1 MLGILPML
9 LSMFLTNVP
18 SQAAIVMN
26 AVGSTLVLYHCVT
39 ALYVQGDEPQFVLF
53 NNFLWFEY
61 LVMGKYCKNSGHY
74 RFLGTLGGP
83 RGSQGPPG

>member
-26 AVGSTLVLYHCVT
+26 AVGSTLVLYVCIAKYGGHVKLAAGT
-39 ALYVQGDEPQFVLF
+39 DGVPKT
-53 NNFLWFEY
+53 NNI
-61 LVMGKYCKNSGHY
+61 
-74 RFLGTLGGP
+74 
-83 RGSQGPPG
+83 